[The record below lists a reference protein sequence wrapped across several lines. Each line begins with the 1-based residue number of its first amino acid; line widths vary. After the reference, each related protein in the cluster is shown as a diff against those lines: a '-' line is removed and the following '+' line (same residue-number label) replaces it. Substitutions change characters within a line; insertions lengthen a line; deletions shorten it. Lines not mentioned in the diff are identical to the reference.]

1 MGEVVLT
8 KPAADALRALPPP
21 LDEAALDALTLL
33 ESDPEAGSALRGR
46 LRRVRSLRL
55 GSFRFLYTIHDNAA
69 LVRVRAVRHRS
80 VALARGYEVTPTGT
94 EVDAWAE
101 LSVQGLKAGELDW

>member
-1 MGEVVLT
+1 MAEVVLA

-21 LDEAALDALTLL
+21 LDEAALDALTVL
-33 ESDPEAGSALRGR
+33 ESDPEAGNALRGR
-46 LRRVRSLRL
+46 LRGVRSLRL

-69 LVRVRAVRHRS
+69 LIRVRAIRHRS
-80 VALARGYEVTPTGT
+80 VALARGHEVTPTGT
-94 EVDAWAE
+94 EEDAWAE

>member
-1 MGEVVLT
+1 MAEVVLT

-94 EVDAWAE
+94 EEDAWAE

>member
-46 LRRVRSLRL
+46 LRGVRSLRI
-55 GSFRFLYTIHDNAA
+55 GSFRLPYTIHDNAA
-69 LVRVRAVRHRS
+69 LVRVRAIRNRS

-94 EVDAWAE
+94 EEDAWAE

>member
-1 MGEVVLT
+1 MAEVVVT

>member
-1 MGEVVLT
+1 LGEVVLT

>member
-1 MGEVVLT
+1 MAEVVLT

-21 LDEAALDALTLL
+21 LDEAALDALTVL
-33 ESDPEAGSALRGR
+33 ESDPEAGGALRGR
-46 LRRVRSLRL
+46 LRGVRSLRI

-69 LVRVRAVRHRS
+69 LIRVRAIRNRS
-80 VALARGYEVTPTGT
+80 VALARGYEVTPTGA
-94 EVDAWAE
+94 EEDAWAE